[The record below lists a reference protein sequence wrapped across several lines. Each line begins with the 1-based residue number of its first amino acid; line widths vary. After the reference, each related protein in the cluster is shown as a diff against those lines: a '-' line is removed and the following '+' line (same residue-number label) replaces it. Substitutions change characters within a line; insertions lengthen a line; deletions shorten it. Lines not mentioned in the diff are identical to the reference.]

1 MAATCIMKQ
10 VEERHVANEITK
22 CVWSPKMDLVAIANI
37 KGQVAMHRLS
47 WQRVWVISAP
57 GEGVK
62 VTGLAWRPDSKILA
76 VGYSTG
82 DVVLVDIEDSS
93 SVHKLNVSA
102 EVTALSW
109 AAHIPEEP
117 TAEETMFADTSDNY
131 LPPLPSLSKTYTGGT
146 VEDQEEGWHE
156 GRLLQD
162 QTCLTLLTV
171 GTVSAAIHLYAFGLF
186 HCATVDL
193 SEAVPGAGKVLDA
206 TPSHDLHLLSCL
218 AEREAGSGREVVHA
232 TVETLVLA
240 YHHRELHALARRYG
254 QILGLMSYASHT
266 LTLLEEAWESILLEL
281 DHKLAD
287 YARTVPDGG
296 VAADFLELLVFGRTS
311 SEFEVFLLS
320 NELTEKGLKK
330 LGNSIEL
337 SYSNIQKL
345 VLRNVQAVGQAL
357 VHQLSALM
365 GLARCHDRFGVL
377 GVEEAAVGRAVQ
389 EAGAFVLKAVELQQ
403 VIDAAMTTFKAFLRW
418 LYVVV
423 QRARAESV
431 PEDMTRGTQQDLTYI
446 AEFLHDGLEDSPAS
460 GADSAEGERRP
471 RFRLERVGQ
480 YLKDAPLSCPPESG
494 PNPWAAFLE
503 KHPALATHSL
513 IFPHHRDRSLVQERN
528 SLAGVLENMASQ
540 PAQVISQV
548 ITVASWVSMVAV
560 EEGATVNVSQISC
573 PRDSAVYTVVLPC
586 SGKSLL
592 YLARWPTTPEVL
604 VRASAG
610 PGPAHHVEAMPFVFS
625 RLDGARSSSQDH
637 TSASPILKLMGAQF
651 YTEETLSVLAQDPAD
666 PRTSLF
672 IQLWVVAAAGELKSL
687 ALYGSRTLAE
697 VGLTPCDAGALVDAS
712 GFRRLEGG
720 PLATLA
726 VSGSRKVALLLSEN
740 RRRVRLFEMEV
751 DEDDEDDEDED
762 AAAQHES
769 IMNASG
775 ASDDQADAL

>member
-22 CVWSPKMDLVAIANI
+22 CIWSPKMDLVAIANI

-47 WQRVWVISAP
+47 WQRVWVISSP

-76 VGYSTG
+76 VGYSSG
-82 DVVLVDIEDSS
+82 EVVLVDIEDSS
-93 SVHKLNVSA
+93 SVHRLNVKA
-102 EVTALSW
+102 EVTSLSW
-109 AAHIPEEP
+109 AAHMPEEP
-117 TAEETMFADTSDNY
+117 TKEDTIFQDTSDSY

-146 VEDQEEGWHE
+146 GEDQEEGWHE
-156 GRLLQD
+156 GRLLRD

-171 GTVSAAIHLYAFGLF
+171 GTAAAAVHLYAFGLF
-186 HCATVDL
+186 HCATVELGDT
-193 SEAVPGAGKVLDA
+193 VPGAGPVLDA
-206 TPSHDLHLLSCL
+206 TPSHDLHLLSCML
-218 AEREAGSGREVVHA
+218 ERQAGAGREVVHA
-232 TVETLVLA
+232 TVETFVLSCR
-240 YHHRELHALARRYG
+240 HRELHALARRYG

-287 YARTVPDGG
+287 YARMVPEGG
-296 VAADFLELLVFGRTS
+296 VADFLELLVFGRTS
-311 SEFEVFLLS
+311 SEFEVFLS

-330 LGNSIEL
+330 LGHSIEL

-365 GLARCHDRFGVL
+365 GLARCHDRFGMLGV
-377 GVEEAAVGRAVQ
+377 GVEEEAVGRAVQ

-423 QRARAESV
+423 QRARGEAV

-446 AEFLHDGLEDSPAS
+446 AEFLHDGLEDTPTNPA
-460 GADSAEGERRP
+460 AAQGERRP

-494 PNPWAAFLE
+494 PNPWVAFLE
-503 KHPALATHSL
+503 KHPTLATHPI
-513 IFPHHRDRSLVQERN
+513 IFPHHRDRSLMQERN
-528 SLAGVLENMASQ
+528 NLANVLEDMASQ
-540 PAQVISQV
+540 PARVISEA
-548 ITVASWVSMVAV
+548 ISVASWVPIVGV
-560 EEGATVNVSQISC
+560 EEGAAVGVSQISC
-573 PRDSAVYTVVLPC
+573 PRDSAVYTVVLP
-586 SGKSLL
+586 SPGQSTL
-592 YLARWPTTPEVL
+592 YLARWPTTPESL
-604 VRASAG
+604 VRAPLG
-610 PGPAHHVEAMPFVFS
+610 QRPAHHVEAMPFVFS
-625 RLDGARSSSQDH
+625 RLDGVRSGSQDQ
-637 TSASPILKLMGAQF
+637 TPANSLLKLMGAQF

-666 PRTSLF
+666 PRVALF
-672 IQLWVVAAAGELKSL
+672 IQLWVLAAAGELKPL
-687 ALYGSRTLAE
+687 AMCGDRPLAE
-697 VGLTPCDAGALVDAS
+697 AGIPPRDAAALVDAS

-720 PLATLA
+720 PLASLA

-751 DEDDEDDEDED
+751 DEDDDDDEDED
-762 AAAQHES
+762 TAAQHES

>member
-1 MAATCIMKQ
+1 M
-10 VEERHVANEITK
+10 
-22 CVWSPKMDLVAIANI
+22 
-37 KGQVAMHRLS
+37 
-47 WQRVWVISAP
+47 
-57 GEGVK
+57 
-62 VTGLAWRPDSKILA
+62 
-76 VGYSTG
+76 
-82 DVVLVDIEDSS
+82 
-93 SVHKLNVSA
+93 
-102 EVTALSW
+102 
-109 AAHIPEEP
+109 
-117 TAEETMFADTSDNY
+117 
-131 LPPLPSLSKTYTGGT
+131 
-146 VEDQEEGWHE
+146 
-156 GRLLQD
+156 
-162 QTCLTLLTV
+162 
-171 GTVSAAIHLYAFGLF
+171 
-186 HCATVDL
+186 
-193 SEAVPGAGKVLDA
+193 LDA

-218 AEREAGSGREVVHA
+218 LERQTGSGQEVVHA
-232 TVETLVLA
+232 TVETLVLSCR
-240 YHHRELHALARRYG
+240 HRELHALARRYG

-287 YARTVPDGG
+287 YARTVPEGG

-311 SEFEVFLLS
+311 SEFEVFLS

-330 LGNSIEL
+330 LGHSIEL

-365 GLARCHDRFGVL
+365 GLARCHGRFGVL
-377 GVEEAAVGRAVQ
+377 GVEEEAVGRAVQ

-423 QRARAESV
+423 QRARGEAV

-446 AEFLHDGLEDSPAS
+446 AEFLHDGLEDTPTSPA
-460 GADSAEGERRP
+460 AAQGERRP

-494 PNPWAAFLE
+494 PNPWVSFLE
-503 KHPALATHSL
+503 KHPTLASHPI
-513 IFPHHRDRSLVQERN
+513 IFPHHRDRSLMQERN
-528 SLAGVLENMASQ
+528 SLANVLEDMASQ
-540 PAQVISQV
+540 PARVISEAV
-548 ITVASWVSMVAV
+548 NVASWVPLVGVA
-560 EEGATVNVSQISC
+560 EGSAVGVSQISC
-573 PRDSAVYTVVLPC
+573 PRDSAVYTVVLPAPGQ
-586 SGKSLL
+586 STL

-625 RLDGARSSSQDH
+625 RLDGVRGGSQDQ
-637 TSASPILKLMGAQF
+637 TPGSSLLRLMGAQF

-666 PRTSLF
+666 SRAALF
-672 IQLWVVAAAGELKSL
+672 IQLWVLAAAGELKPL
-687 ALYGSRTLAE
+687 ALYGGRPLAE
-697 VGLTPCDAGALVDAS
+697 AGVPPRDAAALVDAS

-720 PLATLA
+720 PLASLA

-751 DEDDEDDEDED
+751 DEDDDDDEDED
-762 AAAQHES
+762 ATAQHES

-775 ASDDQADAL
+775 ASDDQADTL

>member
-47 WQRVWVISAP
+47 WQRVWVISSP
-57 GEGVK
+57 GEGVR

-82 DVVLVDIEDSS
+82 EVVLVDIEDSS
-93 SVHKLNVSA
+93 SVHKLNLSA

-109 AAHIPEEP
+109 AAHVPEEP
-117 TAEETMFADTSDNY
+117 TKEETMFADTSDNY
-131 LPPLPSLSKTYTGGT
+131 LPPLPSLSKTYTGSSG
-146 VEDQEEGWHE
+146 EDQEEGWHE
-156 GRLLQD
+156 GRLLRD
-162 QTCLTLLTV
+162 QSCLTLLTV
-171 GTVSAAIHLYAFGLF
+171 GTATAAIHLYAFGLF
-186 HCATVDL
+186 HCATIEL
-193 SEAVPGAGKVLDA
+193 SETVPGAGPVLDA

-218 AEREAGSGREVVHA
+218 VERETGSGRELVHA
-232 TVETLVLA
+232 TVETLVLSCR
-240 YHHRELHALARRYG
+240 HRELHALARRYG

-287 YARTVPDGG
+287 YAHTVPEGG

-311 SEFEVFLLS
+311 SEFEVFLA

-330 LGNSIEL
+330 LGHSIEL

-365 GLARCHDRFGVL
+365 GLARCHGRFGVL
-377 GVEEAAVGRAVQ
+377 GVEEEAVGRAVQ

-423 QRARAESV
+423 QRARGESV

-446 AEFLHDGLEDSPAS
+446 AEFLHDGLEDYPS
-460 GADSAEGERRP
+460 GSAGSVQGERRP

-480 YLKDAPLSCPPESG
+480 YLKDAPLSCPPETG
-494 PNPWAAFLE
+494 PNPWVAFLE
-503 KHPALATHSL
+503 KHPALATHPL

-528 SLAGVLENMASQ
+528 SLASVLENMASQ
-540 PAQVISQV
+540 PARVISEA
-548 ITVASWVSMVAV
+548 ITVASWVSMVGMAEDDV
-560 EEGATVNVSQISC
+560 ASVSQISC

-604 VRASAG
+604 ARASAG

-625 RLDGARSSSQDH
+625 RLDGARSSSQDQVPP
-637 TSASPILKLMGAQF
+637 SPILKLMGAQF

-666 PRTSLF
+666 PRTALF
-672 IQLWVVAAAGELKSL
+672 IQLWVLAAAGELKPL
-687 ALYGSRTLAE
+687 ALYGGRTLGEA
-697 VGLTPCDAGALVDAS
+697 GLTPCDAGALVDAS